1 MADPR
6 ESLAAF
12 AADKLAAREARR
24 EGRRIATLPR
34 SPAGTPYAA
43 GPWAPLDRPGRRG
56 AEPGSIGRAAAG

>member
-12 AADKLAAREARR
+12 AADKLAALKARR

-34 SPAGTPYAA
+34 SPTGTPYAA
-43 GPWAPLDRPGRRG
+43 GPGTLLDRLGWPG
-56 AEPGSIGRAAAG
+56 AEPESIGRAAAG

>member
-12 AADKLAAREARR
+12 AADKLAALEARR
-24 EGRRIATLPR
+24 DGVRVATLPR

-43 GPWAPLDRPGRRG
+43 GPGAQLDRPGRRG
-56 AEPGSIGRAAAG
+56 AEPGSIGRAAGG